1 MTLLPISHGIHCWL
15 ITWDVTCTRTAKSK
29 ENTASFC
36 RDGLGTASKVYVDT
50 ACFVCVS
57 VYVCQSLKT
66 RVSIQI
72 QVPKYQENTFSN
84 RWDREGRWDDLFDHW
99 LASPRRCRI
108 LLLSFP
114 LSRRLCLGHVQCL
127 CKQFVDGRH
136 MAGNVCSSFARFT
149 HDMTRWTKEVD
160 MTESLKLRSK
170 YKARATS
177 LKGFIKFH
185 RVSQALTVTPVDT
198 GCPWRGTWGQS
209 YLGPLVCLQ
218 DLFLKLHGS
227 QLGLLSLIA
236 KVWRWIDWRL
246 RFALC
251 FSCSATDLEPGWI
264 RLLAWLLQRPEM
276 HKIH

>member
-99 LASPRRCRI
+99 LASPRRRRI

-185 RVSQALTVTPVDT
+185 RAFVTVGTRWSHLSAKQSLMTSLSPLDSDSLRLGFCRAWRSWRSFKELTPANTSITVIL
-198 GCPWRGTWGQS
+198 
-209 YLGPLVCLQ
+209 LG
-218 DLFLKLHGS
+218 KL
-227 QLGLLSLIA
+227 
-236 KVWRWIDWRL
+236 
-246 RFALC
+246 
-251 FSCSATDLEPGWI
+251 AT
-264 RLLAWLLQRPEM
+264 
-276 HKIH
+276 